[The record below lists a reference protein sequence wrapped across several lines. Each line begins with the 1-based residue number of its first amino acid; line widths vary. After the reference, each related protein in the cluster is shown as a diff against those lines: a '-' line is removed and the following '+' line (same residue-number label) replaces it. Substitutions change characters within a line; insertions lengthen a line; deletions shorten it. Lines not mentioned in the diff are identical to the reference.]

1 MPPTVQLQP
10 ALGKRPR
17 QPVAAAYCAGPHPV
31 SRLLHVTDPL
41 TRHRFLID
49 TGAEVSVLPATSAD
63 RRRPSQPEHTLRAVN
78 GSSIASFGTRS
89 LTVSLGLRR
98 RFQFVFVIAD
108 VEQPIIGADFLHH
121 HRLTVDLRARRIMDS
136 VTQLSS
142 PATIA
147 HVSHFT
153 SPSINLTSVPD
164 SVKNILSSFPDLTRP
179 YTATLPAKH
188 TVEHH
193 LSTKGPPV
201 HARARRLAPDRLAA
215 AKAEFEHMMDMG
227 IIRPSSSSWSSPLH
241 MVRKSSLATGDHVA
255 TIAHSTQQPSLTAT
269 PSPTFKTS
277 LLSSLTAPSFL
288 RLTSSERITKSPC
301 TRTTSPRPQSS
312 HHLASSN
319 SFECHLAF
327 ATPRRPSSASWIRYC
342 VACPSALSTWTTCWS
357 PAQTWTRT
365 WNIFDKSSNCS
376 PTTASSFTLKS
387 ARLLCRRWTFLVTE
401 CLLPASPHS
410 RARSRPSRTTRSRPP
425 LASYAASWAW

>member
-1 MPPTVQLQP
+1 MI
-10 ALGKRPR
+10 
-17 QPVAAAYCAGPHPV
+17 
-31 SRLLHVTDPL
+31 HVTDPL

-121 HRLTVDLRARRIMDS
+121 HRLTVDLQARRIMDS

-142 PATIA
+142 PANIA

-179 YTATLPAKH
+179 YTATMPAKH

-241 MVRKSSLATGDHVA
+241 MVRKSSDDWRPCGDSRRFRASVSKVISQPRSLGGRRPVDRAAGAALRLIGFTHVRVYSRATHDDFFSAFKASVQRRDEDWPLLA
-255 TIAHSTQQPSLTAT
+255 
-269 PSPTFKTS
+269 F
-277 LLSSLTAPSFL
+277 LSSSI
-288 RLTSSERITKSPC
+288 TSTDKTVLKPKKKG
-301 TRTTSPRPQSS
+301 
-312 HHLASSN
+312 HA
-319 SFECHLAF
+319 
-327 ATPRRPSSASWIRYC
+327 
-342 VACPSALSTWTTCWS
+342 SALSASIAGSSYLSSSRVKNKDRWTTNGIDWTVS
-357 PAQTWTRT
+357 VEQTER
-365 WNIFDKSSNCS
+365 
-376 PTTASSFTLKS
+376 ASSRK
-387 ARLLCRRWTFLVTE
+387 A
-401 CLLPASPHS
+401 
-410 RARSRPSRTTRSRPP
+410 
-425 LASYAASWAW
+425 

>member
-1 MPPTVQLQP
+1 MLGNAANRAASASPRETAPPASSRGL
-10 ALGKRPR
+10 LRW
-17 QPVAAAYCAGPHPV
+17 PHPV

-63 RRRPSQPEHTLRAVN
+63 RRHPSQPEHTLRAVN

-98 RFQFVFVIAD
+98 RFQFVFV

-147 HVSHFT
+147 HVSRLT

-179 YTATLPAKH
+179 YSATLPAKH

-201 HARARRLAPDRLAA
+201 HAQGR
-215 AKAEFEHMMDMG
+215 
-227 IIRPSSSSWSSPLH
+227 
-241 MVRKSSLATGDHVA
+241 
-255 TIAHSTQQPSLTAT
+255 
-269 PSPTFKTS
+269 
-277 LLSSLTAPSFL
+277 
-288 RLTSSERITKSPC
+288 
-301 TRTTSPRPQSS
+301 
-312 HHLASSN
+312 N
-319 SFECHLAF
+319 S
-327 ATPRRPSSASWIRYC
+327 
-342 VACPSALSTWTTCWS
+342 
-357 PAQTWTRT
+357 
-365 WNIFDKSSNCS
+365 
-376 PTTASSFTLKS
+376 
-387 ARLLCRRWTFLVTE
+387 
-401 CLLPASPHS
+401 
-410 RARSRPSRTTRSRPP
+410 
-425 LASYAASWAW
+425 

>member
-121 HRLTVDLRARRIMDS
+121 HRLTVDLRARRITDS

-241 MVRKSSLATGDHVA
+241 MVRKSSGDWRPCGDYRALNAA
-255 TIAHSTQQPSLTAT
+255 TIPVRYPIPHIQDFTAQ
-269 PSPTFKTS
+269 
-277 LLSSLTAPSFL
+277 LSGCSF
-288 RLTSSERITKSPC
+288 
-301 TRTTSPRPQSS
+301 
-312 HHLASSN
+312 
-319 SFECHLAF
+319 F
-327 ATPRRPSSASWIRYC
+327 
-342 VACPSALSTWTTCWS
+342 
-357 PAQTWTRT
+357 
-365 WNIFDKSSNCS
+365 
-376 PTTASSFTLKS
+376 
-387 ARLLCRRWTFLVTE
+387 
-401 CLLPASPHS
+401 
-410 RARSRPSRTTRSRPP
+410 
-425 LASYAASWAW
+425 